1 MKYFISIVLITALIS
16 CGGGDK
22 NKSPEKMDENKEEVS
37 TESQVESS
45 EEDTEEMSDETSEEI
60 SEEKEEVS
68 AKTEAPKENKTDDKV
83 TASKSE
89 WTGYTVNVAAV
100 TKGDT
105 KKLDKN
111 TAMTLYKNNQ
121 VLGFMSEGKVYLV
134 YNSSGIYDA
143 KELVRNADAASFT
156 IGGTMKNI
164 NGMNV
169 IIAKSYK

>member
-1 MKYFISIVLITALIS
+1 MKYFISVILMTALIS

-22 NKSPEKMDENKEEVS
+22 KDSPDTIEETKEELN
-37 TESQVESS
+37 TEVQS
-45 EEDTEEMSDETSEEI
+45 EETEEVLEETQEENT
-60 SEEKEEVS
+60 EEGVPVTTDTPAEE
-68 AKTEAPKENKTDDKV
+68 TPKKNETDNKV

-89 WTGYTVNVAAV
+89 WTGFTVNLAAV

-111 TAMTLYKNNQ
+111 TAMTLFKNNQ
-121 VLGFMSEGKVYLV
+121 VLGFMSDGNVYMV
-134 YNSSGIYDA
+134 YNSSGMYDG
-143 KELVRNADAASFT
+143 KELVRNADSESYT

>member
-1 MKYFISIVLITALIS
+1 MKYFISIILITALIS

-22 NKSPEKMDENKEEVS
+22 KKSPDTMEETKTETTEETTATEEITESEEEATEEVAEMT
-37 TESQVESS
+37 TETDVN
-45 EEDTEEMSDETSEEI
+45 M
-60 SEEKEEVS
+60 EEK
-68 AKTEAPKENKTDDKV
+68 AAPKDNETDKKV

-121 VLGFMSEGKVYLV
+121 VLGFLSDDKVYLV
-134 YNSSGIYDA
+134 YNSSGVYDA
-143 KELVRNADAASFT
+143 KELVRNADSGSFT